1 MSLEI
6 GEGEQA
12 QRDVKVC
19 PDGRKHK
26 RSSKGMVLEGR
37 NTLVEEW
44 SVLQRTEW
52 ATQKWAQCT
61 MGWDNLFITVDSDGE
76 E

>member
-37 NTLVEEW
+37 NTLVEE
-44 SVLQRTEW
+44 
-52 ATQKWAQCT
+52 
-61 MGWDNLFITVDSDGE
+61 
-76 E
+76 